1 MTATTDIELKALIE
15 DLEKDPS
22 NLDLI
27 NKVAIGYFENYD
39 QKSDKEDYD
48 FFEKAYELKKTVK
61 TAHNFAW
68 FLYFEWSE
76 IEWRWNES
84 TAINKALKIQ
94 NECIELNP
102 KSYYPY
108 YQYGYM
114 LLDQKRYQE
123 AIPFLE
129 KANAIEKHR
138 EITHNV
144 GFCYF
149 QLQDY
154 QSAYELF
161 EISTK
166 TKDIENRSLFN
177 LGLAAFQ
184 TNRLEQ
190 LESIAK
196 KLFAEIETNIH
207 KTVSGYEIG
216 LLFYLL
222 KDYQL
227 ATACL
232 LKQGIDGIDLFDWQ
246 ELSYSLHLTDKET
259 WRNKITQSIS
269 ERVNWVKEIES
280 GHEDWEDYSEEEKRE
295 RLIEL
300 KSEIDFRNETLSKRM
315 KEPKLD
321 LTDSLLVEY
330 CGCLL
335 FDCNRH
341 GNQEND
347 E

>member
-1 MTATTDIELKALIE
+1 MTATSDIELKTLLE

-27 NKVAIGYFENYD
+27 NKIAIGYYENYD

-48 FFEKAYELKKTVK
+48 YFERAYNLKKTVK
-61 TAHNFAW
+61 STHNFAW

-76 IEWRWNES
+76 IEWRWNEDS
-84 TAINKALKIQ
+84 AIEKALKIQ
-94 NECIELNP
+94 KESIELNP
-102 KSYYPY
+102 KSYFPY

-114 LLDQKRYQE
+114 LLDQKKYQE

-129 KANAIEKHR
+129 KVNKIKNQR
-138 EITHNV
+138 EITHNL
-144 GFCYF
+144 GFCHF

-154 QSAYELF
+154 QSAYKLF
-161 EISTK
+161 ENSVK
-166 TKDIENRSLFN
+166 TEDLENRSIFN
-177 LGLAAFQ
+177 LSLTSFQ
-184 TNRLEQ
+184 TDKLEQ

-196 KLFAEIETNIH
+196 KLFVEIETNVY

-232 LKQGIDGIDLFDWQ
+232 FMQGIDGIDLYEWP
-246 ELSYSLHLTDKET
+246 ELSYSLYLTDKET
-259 WRNKITQSIS
+259 WQNEITQSIDK
-269 ERVNWVKEIES
+269 RVDWILEIERNN
-280 GHEDWEDYSEEEKRE
+280 EDWKDYTEEEKSE

-300 KSEIDFRNETLSKRM
+300 KNEIELRKEILSRGM
-315 KEPKLD
+315 NEPKLN
-321 LTDSLLVEY
+321 LTESLLVEY

-335 FDCNRH
+335 FDCTRH

-347 E
+347 K